1 MTHLPDPILAVGD
14 TLEYSIS
21 SIISSANKEG
31 KNSVIFLEAK
41 ANKKI
46 LVKIDT
52 KDIILSTF
60 SQLPIPDYL

>member
-14 TLEYSIS
+14 TLEPIS

-60 SQLPIPDYL
+60 SQLPMPDYL